1 MGKWPETGNSLVQ
14 VLPRWSTQP
23 VTLCALFS
31 GQSRLTPKVQV
42 LLDFLSEYIGT
53 ARDPRLHGVDPKGL
67 FTDLRLEISG
77 GKSHA

>member
-1 MGKWPETGNSLVQ
+1 MSRWPETDGRLVP
-14 VLPRWSTQP
+14 VLPRWSCEP

-42 LLDFLSEYIGT
+42 LLDFLAEYIGT

-67 FTDLRLEISG
+67 FIDL
-77 GKSHA
+77 HA